1 MRSKKKTRKKK
12 KTGLSEDLNNVK
24 MGQFNYIIGVNI
36 YIRKWKHKGIKGILE
51 NLGLF

>member
-12 KTGLSEDLNNVK
+12 KTGLSEDVK